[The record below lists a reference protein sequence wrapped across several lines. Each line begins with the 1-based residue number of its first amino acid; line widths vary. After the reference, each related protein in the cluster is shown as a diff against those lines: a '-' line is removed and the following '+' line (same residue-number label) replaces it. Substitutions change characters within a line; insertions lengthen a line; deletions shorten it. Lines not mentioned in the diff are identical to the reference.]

1 MFMLLHRTYGQS
13 GLKEVVIKLD
23 QHRDIYRILYFKKG
37 SVLIFPRI
45 TLNRRQKQSTLKFV
59 FKNYV

>member
-1 MFMLLHRTYGQS
+1 MLLHRTYGQRD
-13 GLKEVVIKLD
+13 LKEVVVKLD

-37 SVLIFPRI
+37 SVLIFPSLI
-45 TLNRRQKQSTLKFV
+45 LNHHQSTLKFV